1 MYMRFR
7 TTMYSC
13 TKVILN
19 DSLAW
24 VPLPADVIARAR
36 GTWGRGWTM
45 VLMGPQIQLGSGDPL
60 HSKYFPFEVA
70 LKLLDL
76 ILYESGPAP
85 SRLSRSP
92 EARSANG
99 GARGETR
106 F

>member
-1 MYMRFR
+1 MYMRLR

-45 VLMGPQIQLGSGDPL
+45 VLMGPQIQVL
-60 HSKYFPFEVA
+60 PFEVA